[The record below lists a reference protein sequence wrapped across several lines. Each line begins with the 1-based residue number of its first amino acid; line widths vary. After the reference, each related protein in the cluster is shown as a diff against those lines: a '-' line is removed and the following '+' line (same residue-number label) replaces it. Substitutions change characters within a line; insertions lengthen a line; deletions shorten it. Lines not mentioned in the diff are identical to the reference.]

1 MKIFLIGYMAS
12 GKSVVAEKLS
22 QLLGFR
28 FVDTDKWIEARCC
41 KSIPEI
47 FSDHGEIF
55 FREKEKE
62 CIEFLMDHQDIVV
75 STGGGMPCSNHAIE
89 LMIEL
94 GETVYLEAEV
104 STLISR
110 LWNEKS
116 GRPMIPDIET
126 KEDLHRFISNHLSQR
141 EEFYKKCKHIVCVDG
156 KSVEEISKEIKH
168 ILL

>member
-1 MKIFLIGYMAS
+1 MKIFLVGYMAS

-47 FSDHGEIF
+47 FSDLGEAF

-62 CIEFLMDHQDIVV
+62 CLEFLIDHQDTVIA
-75 STGGGMPCSNHAIE
+75 TGGGLPCSNQAIE
-89 LMIEL
+89 FMIEL

-104 STLISR
+104 STLITR
-110 LWNEKS
+110 LWNEQS
-116 GRPMIPDIET
+116 GRPMIPNIET
-126 KEDLHRFISNHLSQR
+126 KEDLNEFISKHLSER
-141 EEFYKKCKHIVCVDG
+141 EECYKKSKHFICVDG
-156 KSVEEISKEIKH
+156 KSVEEISKEIKR
-168 ILL
+168 ILI

>member
-1 MKIFLIGYMAS
+1 MAS

-22 QLLGFR
+22 QLLDFR

-41 KSIPEI
+41 KSISEI
-47 FSDHGEIF
+47 FSDHGENF

-62 CIEFLMDHQDIVV
+62 CLEFLIDQQETVIA
-75 STGGGMPCSNHAIE
+75 TGGGMPCYDNSIE

-94 GETVYLEAEV
+94 GETIYLEAGV
-104 STLISR
+104 STLIPR
-110 LWNEKS
+110 LWNEQS
-116 GRPMIPDIET
+116 GRPIINDIES
-126 KEDLHRFISNHLSQR
+126 KEDLHSFISNHLSQR
-141 EEFYKKCKHIVCVDG
+141 EEYYKKCKHIVCVDG

>member
-28 FVDTDKWIEARCC
+28 FIDTDKWIEARCC
-41 KSIPEI
+41 QSIPEI
-47 FSDHGEIF
+47 FSNLGETF

-62 CIEFLMDHQDIVV
+62 CLEFLVDHQDIVIA
-75 STGGGMPCSNHAIE
+75 TGGGMPCSDNTIG

-94 GETVYLEAEV
+94 GETLYLEAEV

-110 LWNEKS
+110 LWNEQS
-116 GRPMIPDIET
+116 GRPMITDIDT
-126 KEDLHRFISNHLSQR
+126 KEDLHRFISNHLSER
-141 EEFYKKCKHIVCVDG
+141 EEYYKKCKHIVCVDG
-156 KSVEEISKEIKH
+156 KSVEEISKEIKR